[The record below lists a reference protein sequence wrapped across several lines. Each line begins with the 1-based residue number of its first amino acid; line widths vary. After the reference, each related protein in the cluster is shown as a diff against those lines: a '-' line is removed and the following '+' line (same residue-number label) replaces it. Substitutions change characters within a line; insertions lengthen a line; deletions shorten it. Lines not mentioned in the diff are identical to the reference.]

1 MSKITRMGIDLG
13 KNDFHV
19 CAMDR
24 RGRVLMTKR
33 FTRRGLEKF
42 VRAQERCLV
51 GMEACGGAH
60 HWARMLRALG
70 YDARLMSAQFVKAYV
85 KSNKNDWR
93 DAEAICE
100 AVGRPTMRYVPVKT
114 VEQQSIQHLHRARA
128 RAVSERTALAN
139 QIRGFLFE
147 YGLVVRQGISALRR
161 RVPEILED
169 AENGLALS
177 MRELLVRECQ
187 ELVHLDERVKEFD
200 AQLDALA
207 RDDQRCRRLQTI
219 PGIGPKV
226 ASALVAAAGDA
237 KEFGTGR
244 EFAAWLG
251 LTPRQRSTGGRTV
264 LGGISKR
271 GLPARGGFR
280 SRRGSRTPVISGLG
294 WTGSPPT
301 RRSKEVKIVPAAL
314 PVLPSGCRS
323 SASAA
328 SDRVSSLHNTI
339 QERYR
344 LVAILSLMS
353 VTASMTSA
361 GRGSRSSPSS
371 ARTACQS
378 GSIDFSN
385 PALSI
390 KCLIRCP

>member
-13 KNDFHV
+13 KNTFHV

-24 RGRVLMTKR
+24 AGHVVLEKR

-42 VRAQERCLV
+42 ARAHEPCVV

-60 HWARMLRALG
+60 HWARTLRGLG

-114 VEQQSIQHLHRARA
+114 VQQQSMQHLHRARSL
-128 RAVSERTALAN
+128 AVRQRTALAN
-139 QIRGFLFE
+139 QMRGFLFE
-147 YGLVVRQGISALRR
+147 YGLVVRQGIRALRR
-161 RVPEILED
+161 RVPELVED

-177 MRELLVRECQ
+177 MRELLVRECE

-207 RDDQRCRRLQTI
+207 REDQRCRRLQTI

-271 GLPARGGFR
+271 GDRYLRSLLIHGARAALRAAAKREDRR
-280 SRRGSRTPVISGLG
+280 SRWAVSVHARRGANI
-294 WTGSPPT
+294 
-301 RRSKEVKIVPAAL
+301 AA
-314 PVLPSGCRS
+314 
-323 SASAA
+323 
-328 SDRVSSLHNTI
+328 
-339 QERYR
+339 
-344 LVAILSLMS
+344 VAL
-353 VTASMTSA
+353 ANKN
-361 GRGSRSSPSS
+361 
-371 ARTACQS
+371 ARTAW
-378 GSIDFSN
+378 
-385 PALSI
+385 AL
-390 KCLIRCP
+390 LRREHDYHVRAPEAGAA

>member
-1 MSKITRMGIDLG
+1 MNKITRMGIDLG
-13 KNDFHV
+13 KNQFHV

-24 RGRVLMTKR
+24 TGRVVVHKE

-42 VRAQERCLV
+42 VRAHEPCLV

-60 HWARMLRALG
+60 HWARMLRSMG

-114 VEQQSIQHLHRARA
+114 VEQQSIQHLHRARS
-128 RAVSERTALAN
+128 RAVGERTALAN

-147 YGLVVRQGISALRR
+147 YGLVVRQGVWALLR
-161 RVPEILED
+161 RVPELVED
-169 AENGLALS
+169 ADNGLPMA
-177 MRELLVRECQ
+177 MRELLTRERE

-207 RDDQRCRRLQTI
+207 REDERCRRLQTI

-237 KEFGTGR
+237 REFGSAR

-251 LTPRQRSTGGRTV
+251 LTPRQRSTGGRTI

-271 GLPARGGFR
+271 GDRYLRSVLIHGARAALRAAANREDRR
-280 SRRGSRTPVISGLG
+280 SRWAVSVQGRRGANI
-294 WTGSPPT
+294 
-301 RRSKEVKIVPAAL
+301 AA
-314 PVLPSGCRS
+314 
-323 SASAA
+323 
-328 SDRVSSLHNTI
+328 
-339 QERYR
+339 
-344 LVAILSLMS
+344 VAL
-353 VTASMTSA
+353 ANKN
-361 GRGSRSSPSS
+361 
-371 ARTACQS
+371 ARTAWAVLRREL
-378 GSIDFSN
+378 DYHVTRPTPE
-385 PALSI
+385 PAAA
-390 KCLIRCP
+390 

>member
-1 MSKITRMGIDLG
+1 MG

-24 RGRVLMTKR
+24 RGRVLMTKQ

-85 KSNKNDWR
+85 KSTAILILASEGRDTARGERIAGDFQRWPLPEPRPGAKMRIAVKSNKNDWR

-114 VEQQSIQHLHRARA
+114 VEQQSVQHLHRARS
-128 RAVSERTALAN
+128 RAVGERTALAN

-147 YGLVVRQGISALRR
+147 YGLVVRQGIRALRR
-161 RVPEILED
+161 RVPELVED

-177 MRELLVRECQ
+177 MRELLVRECE

-207 RDDQRCRRLQTI
+207 REDQRCRRLQTI

-271 GLPARGGFR
+271 GDRYLRSLLIHGARAALRAAAKREDRR
-280 SRRGSRTPVISGLG
+280 SRWAVSVHARRGANI
-294 WTGSPPT
+294 
-301 RRSKEVKIVPAAL
+301 AA
-314 PVLPSGCRS
+314 
-323 SASAA
+323 
-328 SDRVSSLHNTI
+328 
-339 QERYR
+339 
-344 LVAILSLMS
+344 VAL
-353 VTASMTSA
+353 ANKN
-361 GRGSRSSPSS
+361 
-371 ARTACQS
+371 ARTAW
-378 GSIDFSN
+378 
-385 PALSI
+385 AL
-390 KCLIRCP
+390 LRREHDYHVTAPEAGAA

>member
-24 RGRVLMTKR
+24 RGRVLMTKQ

-42 VRAQERCLV
+42 VRAQQPCLV

-70 YDARLMSAQFVKAYV
+70 HDARLMSAQFVRAYV

-114 VEQQSIQHLHRARA
+114 VEQQSVQHLHRARS

-147 YGLVVRQGISALRR
+147 YGLVVRQGIRALRR

-177 MRELLVRECQ
+177 MRELLVRECE

-271 GLPARGGFR
+271 GDRYLRSLLIHGARAALRAAAKREDRR
-280 SRRGSRTPVISGLG
+280 SRWAVSVHARRGANI
-294 WTGSPPT
+294 
-301 RRSKEVKIVPAAL
+301 AA
-314 PVLPSGCRS
+314 
-323 SASAA
+323 
-328 SDRVSSLHNTI
+328 
-339 QERYR
+339 
-344 LVAILSLMS
+344 VAL
-353 VTASMTSA
+353 ANKN
-361 GRGSRSSPSS
+361 
-371 ARTACQS
+371 ARTAW
-378 GSIDFSN
+378 
-385 PALSI
+385 AL
-390 KCLIRCP
+390 LRREHDYHVTAPEAGAA